1 MICSGVSAAYQ
12 TNNPQIAADSK
23 ETSNPDYHVGYV
35 ACDDRVALA
44 VNESLKTAEDD
55 ADRPEIGE

>member
-1 MICSGVSAAYQ
+1 MHRYKLRLPDKQSADYGRQQGDQQSGQ
-12 TNNPQIAADSK
+12 
-23 ETSNPDYHVGYV
+23 YHVGHV